1 MAQTVNLIQPETG
14 ATITGT
20 ITDEEYALYI
30 SEGYVE
36 VNEAAPTGV

>member
-1 MAQTVNLIQPETG
+1 MAKTVKLIHPKTQ

-30 SEGYVE
+30 SEGYEE
-36 VNEAAPTGV
+36 VQA